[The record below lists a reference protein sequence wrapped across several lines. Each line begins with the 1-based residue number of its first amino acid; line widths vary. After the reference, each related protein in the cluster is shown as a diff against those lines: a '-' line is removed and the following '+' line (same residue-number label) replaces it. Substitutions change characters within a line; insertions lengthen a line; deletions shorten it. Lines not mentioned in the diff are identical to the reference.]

1 MCPLPLEPSSHLPL
15 HPTSRGYHRPPDLN
29 SLRHAANFHWLSYI
43 WSSIC
48 FSATFNSSYLL
59 PTVSHSMCIGEG
71 SWYIAP
77 RCLMPKVFQK
87 DNVDLSQKPPQ
98 FLCCVRLSG
107 FTFPLLRHFHC
118 SNQRPF
124 PLGLSTVE
132 IENSCSPVLRIV
144 GALCALGHQVF
155 RVTSSTWRGHR
166 GGEF

>member
-1 MCPLPLEPSSHLPL
+1 MC
-15 HPTSRGYHRPPDLN
+15 N
-29 SLRHAANFHWLSYI
+29 
-43 WSSIC
+43 
-48 FSATFNSSYLL
+48 
-59 PTVSHSMCIGEG
+59 GEG
-71 SWYIAP
+71 SWYIAS

-132 IENSCSPVLRIV
+132 IENSWSPVLRIV

-166 GGEF
+166 GGEFWSWKGPSSLSNPISTQGRGSICNFHLPAILGLCTNTSRTGNSPPPKPHISSFDYLNC

>member
-1 MCPLPLEPSSHLPL
+1 MDCRPPGSSIHGIFQARVLEWVAISF
-15 HPTSRGYHRPPDLN
+15 SRGSSSNPGLLHCRQMLYC
-29 SLRHAANFHWLSYI
+29 LSYQGADYEEKGA
-43 WSSIC
+43 S
-48 FSATFNSSYLL
+48 
-59 PTVSHSMCIGEG
+59 
-71 SWYIAP
+71 

-132 IENSCSPVLRIV
+132 IENSWSPVLRIV